1 MSKIHRQK
9 RREYFRMQKLIGVAS
24 ILFAVL
30 TLWLGI
36 AIEATEC
43 GMIIFAIP
51 AGLYLIFT
59 RDMVLDFGYKLELE
73 AEKQKAH

>member
-1 MSKIHRQK
+1 MTDRQK
-9 RREYFRMQKLIGVAS
+9 RRRYFRIQKLVGVAV

-43 GMIIFAIP
+43 GMIFLAIP
-51 AGLYLIFT
+51 AGLWLIFT
-59 RDMVLDFGYKLELE
+59 KDMILDFGYKLEVDNKN
-73 AEKQKAH
+73 KQKAL